1 MTEGEVGLARRPA
14 RVLLAWR
21 ILTHDKART
30 LLAIAGVFM
39 AILLIFVEL
48 GFFFAV
54 PQGGMLLYDNLQFDL
69 LMSSNQYEYQAQPGQ
84 FPRSQLDRARAAPEV
99 AQATGLYFGAAKW
112 RSGENG
118 KSPDVFVIGL

>member
-1 MTEGEVGLARRPA
+1 MTEGEVGLGRVRRPA
-14 RVLLAWR
+14 RVWLAWR

-69 LMSSNQYEYQAQPGQ
+69 LMSSKQYQYQAQPGQ
-84 FPRSQLDRARAAPEV
+84 SPRAQLDRARSAPEV
-99 AQATGLYFGAAKW
+99 AQ
-112 RSGENG
+112 G
-118 KSPDVFVIGL
+118 KKIK